1 MTENP
6 LHILLVEDDESLRT
20 AIAATLR
27 EDGYAVQTASDG
39 QDAID
44 HYKSETDLVI
54 ADLMMPKLDGRALL
68 RWVTQNHAGASV
80 ILMTGFGTIPQA
92 VDAIK
97 AGATA
102 YLTKPLNPDELLLQV
117 RKALED
123 KRLRQELSRLRGQ
136 LREGWHYR
144 HIIGQSPAM
153 QPVFAI
159 IDRAA
164 AVKTTVL
171 VIGESGTGKEMV
183 ARALHEGGPRR
194 SAPFLALNCGAI
206 PENLIESTLFGH
218 ERGAFTGADSRTR
231 GYFQAANGGTLLLD
245 EIGELP
251 MGLQSKLL
259 RVLEEGAVTP
269 VGTTAPQKVDVRIVA
284 ATNRD
289 LEVQVKEN
297 KFRQDLFFRLNV
309 VRIDLPPLRRRR
321 EDLPLMTRF
330 FLDDICR
337 QNGFE
342 PREVDPSLLEAFGRY
357 DWPGN
362 VRELKNVLE
371 SMVVL
376 SGKHLLSAE
385 DLPERFL
392 RELDV
397 LEGDDGEAESE
408 GPELNLD
415 RLSKQAILKALEG
428 CRGNRTEAAKQLGIS
443 RRTLH
448 RRLNEF
454 GLRE

>member
-1 MTENP
+1 MSENGFN
-6 LHILLVEDDESLRT
+6 ILLVEDDASLRNSVAAVLRDEGYSVATAGDGKEAMESL
-20 AIAATLR
+20 AAR
-27 EDGYAVQTASDG
+27 AG
-39 QDAID
+39 
-44 HYKSETDLVI
+44 TDLVL
-54 ADLMMPKLDGRALL
+54 ADLMMPNVDGRELL
-68 RWVTQNHAGASV
+68 RWVIQNHPGTGV
-80 ILMTGFGTIPQA
+80 MLMTGYGTIPQA
-92 VDAIK
+92 VEAIK

-102 YLTKPLNPDELLLQV
+102 YLTKPLNPEELLLHV

-123 KRLRQELSRLRGQ
+123 KRLRQELSRLRSQ

-144 HIIGQSPAM
+144 NIIGQSPSM
-153 QPVFAI
+153 QQVFAI

-164 AVKTTVL
+164 AVKATVL
-171 VIGESGTGKEMV
+171 ISGESGTGKEMV
-183 ARALHEGGPRR
+183 ARALHEAGPRK
-194 SAPFLALNCGAI
+194 SGPFLALNCGAI

-218 ERGAFTGADSRTR
+218 ERGAFTGADQKTR

-251 MGLQSKLL
+251 LGMQSKLL
-259 RVLEEGAVTP
+259 RVLEDGAITP

-289 LEVQVKEN
+289 LEQEAKEGR
-297 KFRQDLFFRLNV
+297 FRQDLYFRLNV
-309 VRIDLPPLRRRR
+309 VKIHLPALRERR
-321 EDLPLMTRF
+321 EDIPLLTRF
-330 FLDDICR
+330 FLDEICR

-342 PREVDPSLLEAFGRY
+342 SREIDPSLLEAFTHY

-362 VRELKNVLE
+362 VRELKNTLE
-371 SMVVL
+371 SLVIL
-376 SGKHLLSAE
+376 SGKHTLSAE
-385 DLPERFL
+385 DLPEKFFQ
-392 RELDV
+392 
-397 LEGDDGEAESE
+397 ESTV
-408 GPELNLD
+408 GNDSDSASELNLTN
-415 RLSKQAILKALEG
+415 LSKQTIMKALEA

>member
-1 MTENP
+1 M
-6 LHILLVEDDESLRT
+6 
-20 AIAATLR
+20 
-27 EDGYAVQTASDG
+27 
-39 QDAID
+39 
-44 HYKSETDLVI
+44 
-54 ADLMMPKLDGRALL
+54 
-68 RWVTQNHAGASV
+68 
-80 ILMTGFGTIPQA
+80 
-92 VDAIK
+92 
-97 AGATA
+97 
-102 YLTKPLNPDELLLQV
+102 
-117 RKALED
+117 
-123 KRLRQELSRLRGQ
+123 
-136 LREGWHYR
+136 
-144 HIIGQSPAM
+144 
-153 QPVFAI
+153 
-159 IDRAA
+159 
-164 AVKTTVL
+164 
-171 VIGESGTGKEMV
+171 
-183 ARALHEGGPRR
+183 
-194 SAPFLALNCGAI
+194 
-206 PENLIESTLFGH
+206 FGH

-259 RVLEEGAVTP
+259 RVLEEGSVTP

-289 LEVQVKEN
+289 LETQVKE
-297 KFRQDLFFRLNV
+297 KTFRQDLFFRLNV

-321 EDLPLMTRF
+321 EDLPLLTRF

-342 PREVDPSLLEAFGRY
+342 PREVDPSLLDAFGRY

-376 SGKHLLSAE
+376 SGKHVLSAE

-392 RELDV
+392 RELDI
-397 LEGDDGEAESE
+397 LEGDNGEAEAE
-408 GPELNLD
+408 GVELNLD